1 MIEHLAARGRSV
13 TQIAQE
19 VGLSTATVSR
29 LLKTPESIVRVED
42 IFAQIRS
49 QIISEAAGVGERFDQ
64 MAPSAVECLKR
75 LNDGETDD
83 VANPVPHAVRLNAAT
98 QILDRAPSVP
108 LRKAEGG
115 DSRHLHIHLPEKQ
128 FANAQQALLDVG
140 ITVEP
145 EEPSD

>member
-49 QIISEAAGVGERFDQ
+49 QIISEC
-64 MAPSAVECLKR
+64 S
-75 LNDGETDD
+75 
-83 VANPVPHAVRLNAAT
+83 
-98 QILDRAPSVP
+98 I
-108 LRKAEGG
+108 
-115 DSRHLHIHLPEKQ
+115 
-128 FANAQQALLDVG
+128 
-140 ITVEP
+140 
-145 EEPSD
+145 